1 MTPPQQTN
9 GEVRLPELLAP
20 AGNWDALRAAVA
32 NGADAVYFGVEA
44 FNARLRAANFQR
56 QQLPELMH
64 WLHQRGVKGFLT
76 VNVLIFADE
85 LEDAAQ
91 LVLEA
96 SAACVDALIV
106 QDIGLARL
114 ARSLAP
120 QLAIHGS
127 TQMSITSAA
136 GVAQAA
142 ALGCERVVLAREL
155 SLRDLNRI
163 QGQLAERRLDMPLE
177 MFVHGALCVAYSG
190 QCLTSEALG
199 QRSAN
204 RGECAQ
210 ACRLPYQL
218 IVDGQE
224 RDLGDQRYLLS
235 PQDLAA
241 WELLPQLVEIGIASL
256 KIEGRLKD
264 ASYVAAVTDAYRR
277 SLDQTRAAADR
288 QSQGQAHGK
297 GKDQGLGKEQAQ
309 DQDQTDLAAEPV
321 DAALSPPESDQ
332 PVADA
337 CANLELSFSRGLG
350 QGWLQGVN
358 HRQLVHG
365 RWSKKRGP
373 LIGQL
378 ERIEPSGWWLLRCS
392 RQLRPGHGLVFE
404 VPSPDPLLPPEEI
417 GGRVMAVEQRRPGL
431 VALRLGPGRLDA
443 RRLRPGAP
451 CWLSSDPLLERQWQR
466 QANGPT
472 PPVAQPL
479 NLAVRGRLNQPLE
492 LILIAV
498 ANQELPSP
506 LVLRSQLPLAAA
518 TGSGLNRPRLEAQ
531 LGRLGGSG
539 WRLGSMQLDLPENL
553 FLPVAELNRLRRQLV
568 MELAELIPSVSA
580 PAPSSTS
587 TSASTS
593 APAPVAPSSWQPSHL
608 SSLQSAQLST
618 AGQPDSYPATWTAKA
633 SARGPA
639 SPPTPSGAEP
649 SLHVL
654 VRSLQ
659 QLEAL
664 QGLPLRSVIAELE
677 QPRELREAVA
687 MGRGCWPDGLWL
699 AGARITRPDE
709 AWSLEPLLRAEP
721 SGYLVRNADQL
732 ERLTPVAPCI
742 GDFALNVANPLT
754 AAWFLDHWGL
764 LRITASYDLALPQLL
779 KLVAG
784 CPSGSVEVTVHQHMP
799 LFHMEHCLFCAFLSD
814 GHDHTDCGRPCEQ
827 HKVLLKDR
835 SGAEHPLRADLGC
848 RNTLFNA
855 RAQTAAEALP
865 QLRKAGV
872 GHLRLELLDETA
884 EQARLRVEQYLAALA
899 GRLSGRELWRS
910 EQLDSRLGVTRG
922 SLKPS
927 R

>member
-9 GEVRLPELLAP
+9 GGVRLPELLAP

-56 QQLPELMH
+56 QELPELMH

-76 VNVLIFADE
+76 VNVLIFPDE

-142 ALGCERVVLAREL
+142 ALGCGRVVLAREL
-155 SLRDLNRI
+155 TLRDLSRI
-163 QGQLAERRLDMPLE
+163 QGQLAERRLAMPLE

-288 QSQGQAHGK
+288 HGHAK
-297 GKDQGLGKEQAQ
+297 RK
-309 DQDQTDLAAEPV
+309 DQDQAGLAAEAV
-321 DAALSPPESDQ
+321 DAALSPPGTDQ
-332 PVADA
+332 AVAEA

-404 VPSPDPLLPPEEI
+404 APSPDPLLPPEEI
-417 GGRVMAVEQRRPGL
+417 GGRVMAVEGRRPGL

-451 CWLSSDPLLERQWQR
+451 CWLSSDPQLERQWQR

-479 NLAVRGRLNQPLE
+479 TLAVRGRLNQPLE
-492 LILIAV
+492 LILIAA
-498 ANQELPSP
+498 ANRELPSP

-518 TGSGLNRPRLEAQ
+518 TGSGLDRQRLEAQ

-539 WRLGSMQLDLPENL
+539 WRLASLQLDLPENL

-568 MELAELIPSVSA
+568 EELTEIVPSASA
-580 PAPSSTS
+580 PTSASASATATASTAPSSLE
-587 TSASTS
+587 
-593 APAPVAPSSWQPSHL
+593 PSHL
-608 SSLQSAQLST
+608 SSLKSAQLST
-618 AGQPDSYPATWTAKA
+618 AGQPDSYPATWSAKA
-633 SARGPA
+633 SVRGPA
-639 SPPTPSGAEP
+639 SPPTPTGAEP
-649 SLHVL
+649 ALHVL
-654 VRSLQ
+654 VRSLK

-754 AAWFLDHWGL
+754 AGWFLDHWGL
-764 LRITASYDLALPQLL
+764 QRITASYDLALPQLL
-779 KLVAG
+779 QLVAD
-784 CPSGSVEVTVHQHMP
+784 CPAGSLEVTVHQHMP

-827 HKVLLKDR
+827 HKVLLRDR

-872 GHLRLELLDETA
+872 SHLRLELLDETA

-899 GRLSGRELWRS
+899 GRLSGRELWRN

-922 SLKPS
+922 SLKAS

>member
-1 MTPPQQTN
+1 M
-9 GEVRLPELLAP
+9 
-20 AGNWDALRAAVA
+20 
-32 NGADAVYFGVEA
+32 
-44 FNARLRAANFQR
+44 
-56 QQLPELMH
+56 
-64 WLHQRGVKGFLT
+64 
-76 VNVLIFADE
+76 
-85 LEDAAQ
+85 
-91 LVLEA
+91 
-96 SAACVDALIV
+96 
-106 QDIGLARL
+106 
-114 ARSLAP
+114 
-120 QLAIHGS
+120 
-127 TQMSITSAA
+127 
-136 GVAQAA
+136 
-142 ALGCERVVLAREL
+142 
-155 SLRDLNRI
+155 
-163 QGQLAERRLDMPLE
+163 
-177 MFVHGALCVAYSG
+177 
-190 QCLTSEALG
+190 
-199 QRSAN
+199 
-204 RGECAQ
+204 
-210 ACRLPYQL
+210 
-218 IVDGQE
+218 
-224 RDLGDQRYLLS
+224 
-235 PQDLAA
+235 
-241 WELLPQLVEIGIASL
+241 EIGIASL

-277 SLDQTRAAADR
+277 SLDQTKAAADR
-288 QSQGQAHGK
+288 QGHGQIHGQGKEKEKEK
-297 GKDQGLGKEQAQ
+297 GKEKGKEK
-309 DQDQTDLAAEPV
+309 DQEQTDLAAEAA
-321 DAALSPPESDQ
+321 DAALSPPESDHA
-332 PVADA
+332 VAEA

-378 ERIEPSGWWLLRCS
+378 EKIEPSGWWLLRCS

-404 VPSPDPLLPPEEI
+404 APSPDPLLPPEEI
-417 GGRVMAVEQRRPGL
+417 GGRVMAVERRRPGL
-431 VALRLGPGRLDA
+431 LALRLGPGRLDA
-443 RRLRPGAP
+443 SRLRPGAP

-466 QANGPT
+466 QANAPT
-472 PPVAQPL
+472 PPIAKPL
-479 NLAVRGRLNQPLE
+479 TLAVRGQLNQPLE

-518 TGSGLNRPRLEAQ
+518 TGSGLDRQRLEAQ

-539 WRLGSMQLDLPENL
+539 WRLASLQLDLPDNL

-568 MELAELIPSVSA
+568 AELAELITSA
-580 PAPSSTS
+580 PASTS
-587 TSASTS
+587 TSASAS
-593 APAPVAPSSWQPSHL
+593 VAPSSWVSSDLP
-608 SSLQSAQLST
+608 SLQSAQLST
-618 AGQPDSYPATWTAKA
+618 AGQPDGYPATWIAKA
-633 SARGPA
+633 SASGPA
-639 SPPTPSGAEP
+639 SPLNPAGAEP
-649 SLHVL
+649 ALHVL

-677 QPRELREAVA
+677 QPREMREAVA
-687 MGRGCWPDGLWL
+687 IGRGCWPDGLWL

-764 LRITASYDLALPQLL
+764 QRITASYDLALPQLL
-779 KLVAG
+779 QLVAG
-784 CPSGSVEVTVHQHMP
+784 CPSGSLEVTVHQHMP

-827 HKVLLKDR
+827 HKVLLRDR

-872 GHLRLELLDETA
+872 GHLRLELLDEIA
-884 EQARLRVEQYLAALA
+884 AQARLRVEQYLAALA

-922 SLKPS
+922 SLKAS

>member
-76 VNVLIFADE
+76 VNVLIFPDE

-96 SAACVDALIV
+96 SAAGVDALIV

-155 SLRDLNRI
+155 SLRNLTRI
-163 QGQLAERRLDMPLE
+163 QDQLAQRRLAMPLE

-277 SLDQTRAAADR
+277 SLDQTKAAADGQGHGQIHGQGKGQGQR
-288 QSQGQAHGK
+288 QSQAQAGF
-297 GKDQGLGKEQAQ
+297 
-309 DQDQTDLAAEPV
+309 LAAEAV
-321 DAALSPPESDQ
+321 DAALSPPGSDQ
-332 PVADA
+332 AVAEA

-404 VPSPDPLLPPEEI
+404 APSPDPLLPPEEI
-417 GGRVMAVEQRRPGL
+417 GGRVMAVERRRPGL

-479 NLAVRGRLNQPLE
+479 TLAVRGQLNQPLE

-518 TGSGLNRPRLEAQ
+518 TGSGLDRPRLEAQ

-539 WRLGSMQLDLPENL
+539 WRLASLQLDLPDNL

-568 MELAELIPSVSA
+568 AELAELVPSVSA
-580 PAPSSTS
+580 PAPA
-587 TSASTS
+587 SASAS
-593 APAPVAPSSWQPSHL
+593 ASESASAAPSSWEPSHL
-608 SSLQSAQLST
+608 SSLEIAAIST
-618 AGQPDSYPATWTAKA
+618 AGQPDSCPA
-633 SARGPA
+633 SGPA
-639 SPPTPSGAEP
+639 KGPANGEARQPAPAGAEP
-649 SLHVL
+649 ALHVL

-721 SGYLVRNADQL
+721 SGFLVRNADQL
-732 ERLTPVAPCI
+732 ERLTPAAPCI

-764 LRITASYDLALPQLL
+764 QRITASYDLALPQLL
-779 KLVAG
+779 QLVAG

-827 HKVLLKDR
+827 HKVLLRDR

-922 SLKPS
+922 SLKAS